1 MAVGAL
7 APSAGRH
14 SHHSSRLHD
23 EELVSRL
30 ADRVTAALHRAIAGE
45 PADERSLT
53 LGLLGALGGLP
64 TVVSKKEVSRHYHE
78 LDNLTFRGIPPV
90 QGMRDAIYTVRET
103 IDRRMEP
110 TRWGG

>member
-1 MAVGAL
+1 MQSRRRLGII
-7 APSAGRH
+7 PTAGLV
-14 SHHSSRLHD
+14 LHD
-23 EELVSRL
+23 EQLVGGLASRV
-30 ADRVTAALHRAIAGE
+30 AAALRRGIAGE

-90 QGMRDAIYTVRET
+90 KGMREAIYKVRKE
-103 IDRRMEP
+103 IDARIES
-110 TRWGG
+110 TRWGP